1 MAVEVEA
8 APADGRKGRHRMSL
22 TKMIVIALAAG
33 GGIWIILTY
42 NRFVTLRNRSA
53 NALSQIDIQIQ
64 KRHELVPKLVDTVR
78 SYASHEQ
85 ETLEKVTTA
94 RAAAVGAGSNREK
107 ASAED
112 GLDATLKS
120 LFAVAEAYPTLKA
133 DTLFLELQGELTKL
147 EDDIR
152 FSRQFYNDTVMIHNT
167 AISTFPNNLV
177 ARFAVPHDHDRFVVA
192 GEDHVGSTAW

>member
-1 MAVEVEA
+1 MEEAAAEA
-8 APADGRKGRHRMSL
+8 APVDDWKGKHRMG
-22 TKMIVIALAAG
+22 MANIIVITIAAG
-33 GGIWIILTY
+33 AGIWIILTY
-42 NRFVTLRNRSA
+42 NRFVTLRNRCA

-64 KRHELVPKLVDTVR
+64 KRHELVPKLVDSVR

-85 ETLEKVTTA
+85 ETLENVTAA

-107 ASAED
+107 AAAEKD
-112 GLDATLKS
+112 LDASLKS
-120 LFAVAEAYPTLKA
+120 LFAISEAYPALRA

-167 AISTFPNNLV
+167 AICTFPNNIV
-177 ARFAVPHDHDRFVVA
+177 AKLAGA
-192 GEDHVGSTAW
+192 GEMEHFGIPGC